1 MNMNLKNNIKSNIKK
16 ENETSMSDNNI
27 KDDVKNDTE
36 NKEQETGIKK
46 FRIGKKKEDKSV
58 RKSFPLYVDGAMQ
71 KDLDDICKKT
81 KYSRNELILLMI
93 QYCIDNLEITD

>member
-1 MNMNLKNNIKSNIKK
+1 MDLKSNIKK